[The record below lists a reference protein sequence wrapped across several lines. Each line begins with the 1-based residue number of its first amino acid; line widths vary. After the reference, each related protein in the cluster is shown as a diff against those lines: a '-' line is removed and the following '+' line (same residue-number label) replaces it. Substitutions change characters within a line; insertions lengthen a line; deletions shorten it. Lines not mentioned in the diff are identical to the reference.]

1 MHRPTLPLFARCMRW
16 LSRGLVAPCVCLS
29 LAAAGTMGA
38 STVLS
43 PAAHAAP
50 AKKPAKPTAKNNAQ
64 KNKKSAR
71 PAANKGK
78 KTSGLKANASG
89 KTYAS
94 KTYFVPTRP
103 SVGTL
108 SGLHSTPDPL
118 DLKSSVAMVVDAD
131 SGAVLFEKNAHSP
144 LPIASISKLMTALVV
159 LDAQQ
164 DLKELLMIDDADVNL
179 EKYSRSRLK
188 VGTVL
193 SRYDIMNLSLM
204 SSENRAANAL
214 SRYYPGG
221 KPAFVN
227 AMNAKARQLGMTQSR
242 FTEGTG
248 LSSANVAS
256 AQDLVRLVQAGL
268 QYPLIRELST
278 RAELAV
284 EGANGKTVQYRT
296 TNRLIANP
304 NWDIVLQKTGFI
316 SEAGQCLVMAA
327 HIDGRSVIMVF
338 LDSQGKLSR
347 LGDAQRVRDWLAEQA
362 PSPAAGKRVA
372 VQFAPPIGA
381 PALAQNTGHPLGHN
395 VGHSTIISPR
405 N

>member
-1 MHRPTLPLFARCMRW
+1 MQMLNLILFKRRLQSACKTLLIPSLCCAW
-16 LSRGLVAPCVCLS
+16 VSLSTAPMPVE
-29 LAAAGTMGA
+29 AATKTTKNGT
-38 STVLS
+38 L
-43 PAAHAAP
+43 
-50 AKKPAKPTAKNNAQ
+50 
-64 KNKKSAR
+64 NKKASKSQTIKSKKSVRQTTLKRSKAQGFKVNSGGKI
-71 PAANKGK
+71 AAN
-78 KTSGLKANASG
+78 
-89 KTYAS
+89 

-103 SVGTL
+103 SMGML
-108 SGLHSTPDPL
+108 NGLHATPDPL
-118 DLKSSVAMVVDAD
+118 DLRSSVAMVVDAD
-131 SGAVLFEKNAHSP
+131 SGAVLLEKNASTA
-144 LPIASISKLMTALVV
+144 LPIASISKLMTAIVV

-164 DLKELLMIDDADVNL
+164 DLKEHIMIDDSDVNL

-193 SRYDIMNLSLM
+193 TRYEILSLALM

-227 AMNAKARQLGMTQSR
+227 AMNAKAKQLGMTQSN

-268 QYPLIRELST
+268 QYPIIRELST
-278 RAELAV
+278 RPELTI
-284 EGANGKTVQYRT
+284 EGGNGKPVQYRT

-316 SEAGQCLVMAA
+316 SEAGQCLVMATR
-327 HIDGRSVIMVF
+327 IDGHSIIMVF

-347 LGDAQRVRDWLAEQA
+347 LGDAQRVRDWIAETA
-362 PSPAAGKRVA
+362 PYTLPTSRTAFGLM
-372 VQFAPPIGA
+372 PPT
-381 PALAQNTGHPLGHN
+381 LAQNIGH
-395 VGHSTIISPR
+395 TAIISPR

>member
-1 MHRPTLPLFARCMRW
+1 M
-16 LSRGLVAPCVCLS
+16 
-29 LAAAGTMGA
+29 
-38 STVLS
+38 
-43 PAAHAAP
+43 AAP
-50 AKKPAKPTAKNNAQ
+50 DKKQTNTA
-64 KNKKSAR
+64 KKSAK
-71 PAANKGK
+71 PAAKSTAQ
-78 KTSGLKANASG
+78 KTKRSSRVAPIKRAKAQGFKTHSGSKAV
-89 KTYAS
+89 AS

-103 SVGTL
+103 SVGML
-108 SGLHSTPDPL
+108 SGLHATPDPL
-118 DLKSSVAMVVDAD
+118 DLRSSVAMVVDAD

-164 DLKELLMIDDADVNL
+164 NLKELLMIDDADVNL

-193 SRYDIMNLSLM
+193 SRLEILNLALM

-227 AMNAKARQLGMTQSR
+227 AMNAKAKQLGMTQSY

-278 RAELAV
+278 RAELAI

-327 HIDGRSVIMVF
+327 LIDGKSVIMVF

-347 LGDAQRVRDWLAEQA
+347 LGDAQRVRDWLAGQA
-362 PSPAAGKRVA
+362 PNLGSTARPVAQSTMPAV
-372 VQFAPPIGA
+372 
-381 PALAQNTGHPLGHN
+381 AQNA
-395 VGHSTIISPR
+395 GHSTIISPR